1 MSQRIVI
8 IGGGHAAAQLCQ
20 GLASAGLG
28 PRSTLVC
35 AEAEPPYQRPPLSKR
50 FLQDPQ
56 AVAQPLLSVDQLVTQ
71 GFTVHQGKMATAI
84 DIAGKTLQL
93 ASGATLGWDWLVLAT
108 GARARTIAP
117 LESLANVATLRH
129 VQDAMRL
136 RERLSAAR
144 HVTVIGGG
152 FIGLEIAATAA
163 SLGKTV
169 TVIEAAPRL
178 LGRAVSPEL
187 SGRIETHH
195 RQAGVDIRLRTSITD
210 YRVDGSRVT
219 HLMLGD
225 EPLPT
230 DLVIV
235 GIGALPE
242 TALAEQAGI
251 ACDDGV
257 LVDPWMQTS
266 VPQVLAI
273 GDCARLCPGNG
284 LPSIRLESVQN
295 ANDQA
300 RTAVATLRGEPKP
313 YAAVPWFWSDQGT
326 LRLQMTGL
334 LPPDVSTS
342 VMRQGPDTS
351 SFSLFHYRGDTLAC
365 VESMNAPGD
374 HLAARRMLQAGIHP
388 APAQVGDTTVPLVDL
403 LRAA

>member
-28 PRSTLVC
+28 PHTTLVC

-56 AVAQPLLSVDQLVTQ
+56 ATVQTLLSVEQLGTQ
-71 GFTVHQGKMATAI
+71 GFTIHQGKTATAI
-84 DIAGKTLQL
+84 DTASKTVQL
-93 ASGATLGWDWLVLAT
+93 ASGAKLSWDWLVLAT
-108 GARARTIAP
+108 GARARTIAT
-117 LESLANVATLRH
+117 LAHLDNVTTLRQAH
-129 VQDAMRL
+129 DAIRL
-136 RERLSAAR
+136 RDRLPAAR

-163 SLGKTV
+163 SLGKSV

-178 LGRAVSPEL
+178 LARAISPDL
-187 SGRIETHH
+187 SARIAAHH
-195 RQAGVDIRLRTSITD
+195 RQAGVDIRLQACVAD
-210 YRVDGSRVT
+210 YRIDGGRVT
-219 HLMLGD
+219 HLVLGD
-225 EPLPT
+225 ELLPT

-235 GIGALPE
+235 GIGAIPE

-257 LVDPWMQTS
+257 LVDPLMQTS
-266 VPQVLAI
+266 APGVLAT
-273 GDCARLCPGNG
+273 GDCARLCAGPG
-284 LPSIRLESVQN
+284 LPSVRLESVQN

-300 RTAVATLRGEPKP
+300 RAAVATLRGEPKP
-313 YAAVPWFWSDQGT
+313 YDAVPWFWSDQGT
-326 LRLQMTGL
+326 LRLQMAGL
-334 LPPDVSTS
+334 LPPDVTS
-342 VMRQGPDTS
+342 SVVRQGQDVAS
-351 SFSLFHYRGDTLAC
+351 CSLFHYRGDILAC
-365 VESMNAPGD
+365 VESVNAPGD
-374 HLAARRMLQAGIHP
+374 HLAARRMLQSGIHP
-388 APAQVGDTTVPLVDL
+388 APAQVGDATVPLVNL